1 VAEKVAVVGAGLAGA
16 LLATLLG
23 RRGIEVTVYER
34 RPDPRVTGA
43 ERGRSINLAIST
55 RGLDALER
63 VGLAERTLTQALPMH
78 GRMIHTGPGGQSFR
92 PYSADRTK
100 AINSIG
106 RAELNRM
113 LLDVAEST
121 PGVTLQFGQRLRGLD
136 LVTGRLTLQSEAGLR
151 RPRADIVLACDGAH
165 SAARQ
170 AVIARSGTNYS
181 QEYLAH
187 GYRELTIPA
196 RQGEFALD
204 QDALHIWP
212 RGTSMMIALPNP
224 DRSFTCT
231 LFWPLAEFAALDT
244 PAKIRAHFGEHYPD
258 AVPLLPALVEDYRAN
273 PLGSL
278 ATVRCWP
285 WVHAD
290 ERATLALVGDAA
302 HAIVPFYGQGAN
314 CAFEDCIE
322 IDARL
327 TEYGGD
333 WRRALAAYEQARKA
347 NCDAIAEMAL
357 ANFVEMRAKVTS
369 PVFRAKSAAIHALE
383 RGLGGRYASRYELV
397 SFSTTPY
404 AQIDARLRRQ
414 DRLVAAPVAGL
425 ALLAGSLAAARR
437 VRSRHVDEVGP

>member
-1 VAEKVAVVGAGLAGA
+1 VAEKVAVVGAGPAGA

-34 RPDPRVTGA
+34 RPDPRVSGP

-55 RGLDALER
+55 RGLAALER
-63 VGLAERTLTQALPMH
+63 VGLADRLLAQALPMH
-78 GRMIHTGPGGQSFR
+78 GRMIHTGAGAQSFR
-92 PYSADRTK
+92 PYSADRAK

-106 RAELNRM
+106 RAQLNRM
-113 LLDVAEST
+113 LLDTAAAT
-121 PGVTLQFGQRLRGLD
+121 PGVTLRFGHRLRGLD
-136 LVTGRLTLQSEAGLR
+136 LATGRLNLQTETGLR
-151 RPRADIVLACDGAH
+151 RPGADIVLACDGAH

-170 AVIARSGTNYS
+170 AAVARSGTNYS

-204 QDALHIWP
+204 PDALHIWP

-231 LFWPLAEFAALDT
+231 LFWPMAEFAALDT
-244 PAKIRAHFGEHYPD
+244 PAKITGHFGAHYPD
-258 AVPLLPALVEDYRAN
+258 AVPLLPTLVEDYVAN

-278 ATVRCWP
+278 ATIRCWP
-285 WVHAD
+285 WVHPGEA
-290 ERATLALVGDAA
+290 ATLALVGDAA
-302 HAIVPFYGQGAN
+302 HAIVPFYGQGVN

-327 TEYGGD
+327 AECGGD
-333 WRRALAAYEQARKA
+333 WPRALAGYEQARKA
-347 NCDAIAEMAL
+347 NCDAIADMAL
-357 ANFVEMRAKVTS
+357 ANFVEMRDKVTS
-369 PVFRAKSAAIHALE
+369 PVFRAKSAATHALE
-383 RGLGGRYASRYELV
+383 RGLGARYASRYELV

-414 DRLVAAPVAGL
+414 HRLLAAPAAGL
-425 ALLAGSLAAARR
+425 ALLAGSLVAVRRARR
-437 VRSRHVDEVGP
+437 GGGTAS